1 MSHETVNRTALKA
14 LIASLT
20 SWQTWTGLDETGAA
34 ARIGWP
40 EAATPEFPFIVLVI
54 LAGGRT
60 NMLGSDSSAN
70 FRSRGGIGVLVFDRV
85 EDETDLPTSDD
96 TFAGNFFG
104 LMDDL
109 VEHAHDTEL
118 MIEQITYM
126 DDPYQISSIN
136 SSHPVDANS
145 DDVDDEATVEQLF
158 FQGAFQ
164 IQTGVA

>member
-1 MSHETVNRTALKA
+1 MSHETINRTALKA

-20 SWQTWTGLDETGAA
+20 SWQTWTGLDEAASA

-54 LAGGRT
+54 LAGGRN

-70 FRSRGGIGVLVFDRV
+70 FRSKGGIGVLVFDRV
-85 EDETDLPTSDD
+85 ADEADLSTSDD
-96 TFAGNFFG
+96 TYATNFFG

-118 MIEQITYM
+118 MIEQIQFG

-136 SSHPVDANS
+136 SSHPVDANT
-145 DDVDDEATVEQLF
+145 DDIDDESTVEQLF

-164 IQTGVA
+164 VLTGVA